1 MRRERV
7 DERTERWA
15 DERGTLEITTMR
27 PGVVLQRFRG
37 HALPPIADAISERL
51 ERELVRF
58 GSIVVFDDWEEA
70 TGYESEVRIRLTAW
84 TQRHLDR
91 IPETHILVRS
101 RLLAMGISVANLA
114 VGNKLRAYTSR
125 KEFEAALAVARGP
138 DAGPRAGE
146 RRSIG

>member
-1 MRRERV
+1 MEHERI
-7 DERTERWA
+7 DARTERWS
-15 DERGTLEITTMR
+15 DGRGTLEITTVR

-37 HALPPIADAISERL
+37 HALTPMADVIAERL
-51 ERELVRF
+51 ERELTRS

-84 TQRHLDR
+84 TQSRLDR

-125 KEFEAALAVARGP
+125 AEFEAALARAKGP
-138 DAGPRAGE
+138 SASE
-146 RRSIG
+146 RRAPG

>member
-1 MRRERV
+1 MEHERV
-7 DERTERWA
+7 DARTDRWS
-15 DERGTLEITTMR
+15 DGRGTLEITTVR

-37 HALPPIADAISERL
+37 HALAPMADVIAERL
-51 ERELVRF
+51 EREIARF

-84 TQRHLDR
+84 TQSRLDR

-125 KEFEAALAVARGP
+125 AEFEAALSQARG
-138 DAGPRAGE
+138 AGTGD
-146 RRSIG
+146 RRVTG

>member
-1 MRRERV
+1 VKRERV
-7 DERTERWA
+7 DERTERWTDA
-15 DERGTLEITTMR
+15 RGTLEITTVR

-37 HALPPIADAISERL
+37 HALPPMADAIAERL
-51 ERELVRF
+51 EHELARF
-58 GSIVVFDDWEEA
+58 DRIVVFDDWEEA

-114 VGNKLRAYTSR
+114 VGNKLLAYTSR
-125 KEFEAALAVARGP
+125 EAFEAMLARAKGP
-138 DAGPRAGE
+138 AAGPRTGD
-146 RRSIG
+146 RRPIG